1 MQVRKMNDWYELR
14 KMIAERFVV
23 DETEVDLNT
32 NLRKEF
38 NASSLDLLEL
48 ILAMKVYLKAPY
60 AEEVTPEDIGTPQ
73 DLMNLL
79 KEKEYDGLDERHYG
93 ADE

>member
-1 MQVRKMNDWYELR
+1 MNEWYELR

-23 DETEVDLNT
+23 EEDEIELNT
-32 NLRKEF
+32 NLRKAF
-38 NASSLDLLEL
+38 YASELDLLEL

-60 AEEVTPEDIGTPQ
+60 TEGVTPEDIGTPQ
-73 DLMNLL
+73 DLLNLMR
-79 KEKEYDGLDERHYG
+79 EREYDGLDESRYG

>member
-1 MQVRKMNDWYELR
+1 MNEWYELR

-23 DETEVDLNT
+23 NETEIDLHT

-38 NASSLDLLEL
+38 NANSLDLLEL

-60 AEEVTPEDIGTPQ
+60 ADEVTPEDIGTPQ
-73 DLMNLL
+73 DLMDLL
-79 KEKEYDGLDERHYG
+79 QERGYDGLDERHY
-93 ADE
+93 EE